1 VKEETMIKQALTCV
15 TLFGLALV
23 FIGCAP
29 PGAKKYRPELVQHMY
44 GSVFDSTETGY
55 YTTEVILRP
64 NPPLVGR
71 TKADLI
77 VHDFRAV
84 DRGGLKI
91 QAELS
96 LADTGEPAPEMPTVK
111 EVRGPHRGLYEIAI
125 YFHQPGDFELKL
137 TIDGPFHDTVML
149 QIPTVEAAE

>member
-1 VKEETMIKQALTCV
+1 MVKKALAPV
-15 TLFGLALV
+15 VLFALAFA

-84 DRGGLKI
+84 DRGGLRI
-91 QAELS
+91 QAELY

-111 EVRGPHRGLYEIAI
+111 EVGGRHRGLYEIAI
-125 YFHQPGDFELKL
+125 FFHQPGDFEMKL
-137 TIDGPFHDTVML
+137 IIDGPAHDTVML

>member
-1 VKEETMIKQALTCV
+1 VKEETMVKKALAPV
-15 TLFGLALV
+15 VLFALAFA
-23 FIGCAP
+23 FIGCAA
-29 PGAKKYRPELVQHMY
+29 PGAKKYRPELVQHFP

-64 NPPLVGR
+64 NPPVVGR

-77 VHDFRAV
+77 VHDFRAK

-91 QAELS
+91 EAELYV
-96 LADTGEPAPEMPTVK
+96 ADTGEPAPEMPTVR
-111 EVRGPHRGLYEIAI
+111 EVSALPGLYEMQI

-137 TIDGPFHDTVML
+137 TIDGPAHDTVML
-149 QIPTVEAAE
+149 QIPTVEPAE